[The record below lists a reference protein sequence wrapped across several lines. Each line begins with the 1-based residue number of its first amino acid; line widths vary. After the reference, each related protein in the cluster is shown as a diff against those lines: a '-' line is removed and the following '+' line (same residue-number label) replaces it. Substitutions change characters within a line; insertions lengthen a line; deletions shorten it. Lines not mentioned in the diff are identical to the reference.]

1 MKIVR
6 TFVDS
11 LLTDIRYQQLGRR
24 PRVYTTLAPL
34 GLAPLVGTPP
44 SRTDDRRR

>member
-6 TFVDS
+6 TFLDS
-11 LLTDIRYQQLGRR
+11 LLTDIRYQQIGRQ

-34 GLAPLVGTPP
+34 GLAPLLGMPP
-44 SRTDDRRR
+44 SRTDNRRR